1 MYCNHS
7 LPRVFL
13 YIALNPFGADSDDEE
28 EAPAVTEYRVSP
40 LPRGQGPPGSG
51 GAQYWGPGGG
61 GGGGG
66 SRGASRGGSAQNSPG
81 MAKGGGKASIKSA
94 IYYTCN

>member
-61 GGGGG
+61 GGGG